1 MQWPPE
7 ALFRTDYSGVGA
19 SGKPGAVHANHH
31 RCQNRAVHD
40 GDGDLELGRLEQ
52 KYDQSLILFFGAT
65 PGPASKS

>member
-1 MQWPPE
+1 MIDARHE
-7 ALFRTDYSGVGA
+7 LVKLAALTNLTRFPSGGLL
-19 SGKPGAVHANHH
+19 NHH